1 MNEISAMNDVRWKQR
16 FQNFEKAFLLLQEI
30 VESKDNLSE
39 FAAIVQERGLYN
51 DSSILLNLRGR
62 RLKTRWKLMG

>member
-1 MNEISAMNDVRWKQR
+1 MFYVMNEVSAMNDVRWKQR

-39 FAAIVQERGLYN
+39 FAAIVQEGIIQRFEY
-51 DSSILLNLRGR
+51 
-62 RLKTRWKLMG
+62 KTKWKQMG